1 MNLWEKINNDLK
13 EYLKEK
19 KELEVSVLRL
29 LISAIKYKKIALNK
43 GAESEPLSDDDIVEV
58 IQSEVKK
65 RKDSIESYEQGN
77 RADLA
82 EKEKAEAAILN
93 AYLPDQLSDDEIEAI
108 AREVI
113 TRLGEVTV
121 KDMGRIIG
129 QVIPRVKGQ
138 ADGGRVSAIVK
149 KILG

>member
-13 EYLKEK
+13 SYLKEK

-29 LISAIKYKKIALNK
+29 LISAVKYKKIAMNK
-43 GAESEPLSDDDIVEV
+43 GAESESLNDDDIIDV
-58 IQSEVKK
+58 IQGEVKR

-77 RADLA
+77 RPDLA
-82 EKEKAEAAILN
+82 DKEKAEAVILN
-93 AYLPDQLSDDEIEAI
+93 AYLPAQLSDDEIEAI
-108 AREVI
+108 VREVI
-113 TRLGEVTV
+113 TGLGEVTA

-129 QVIPRVKGQ
+129 QVMPRVKGQ